1 MKKGLGR
8 AEARSSDLA
17 SRFSMTLFG
26 VLPAPTGISFCL
38 CVTLLAGESVLP
50 PPQKSERRERPFE
63 PQFSRNLAPTLG
75 TILYHII

>member
-26 VLPAPTGISFCL
+26 VLPAPTGISMREASKMHGR
-38 CVTLLAGESVLP
+38 VTMTETEKES
-50 PPQKSERRERPFE
+50 E
-63 PQFSRNLAPTLG
+63 
-75 TILYHII
+75 

>member
-26 VLPAPTGISFCL
+26 VLPAPTGISM
-38 CVTLLAGESVLP
+38 
-50 PPQKSERRERPFE
+50 REAVKKPLKLDIMKVKL
-63 PQFSRNLAPTLG
+63 FSRL
-75 TILYHII
+75 ILPSALEQQ